1 MRRKTKELNT
11 LLNKA
16 IVNIREEQVD
26 AALTD
31 EARDRVWERISTEGR
46 PAFIQQVAS
55 EQIESCADFQSLMP
69 AFTRN
74 ELSPARA
81 LLLQDHTHECVPCRR
96 ALKEARTGRLRI
108 ALDVFETEPLPPDSP
123 WLSIPGV
130 VLSPHM
136 AGPTFDQYPTCTR
149 TALANIRRYL
159 NQWPLEFVVTSGI
172 YDRST

>member
-26 AALTD
+26 AALT
-31 EARDRVWERISTEGR
+31 EGASDRVWERISTEGR
-46 PAFIQQVAS
+46 PASIQQVAS

-81 LLLQDHTHECVPCRR
+81 LLLQDHTPDCVPCRR
-96 ALKEARTGRLRI
+96 AFKVARTGVAEIKRR
-108 ALDVFETEPLPPDSP
+108 
-123 WLSIPGV
+123 
-130 VLSPHM
+130 
-136 AGPTFDQYPTCTR
+136 PTSVG
-149 TALANIRRYL
+149 
-159 NQWPLEFVVTSGI
+159 EK
-172 YDRST
+172 